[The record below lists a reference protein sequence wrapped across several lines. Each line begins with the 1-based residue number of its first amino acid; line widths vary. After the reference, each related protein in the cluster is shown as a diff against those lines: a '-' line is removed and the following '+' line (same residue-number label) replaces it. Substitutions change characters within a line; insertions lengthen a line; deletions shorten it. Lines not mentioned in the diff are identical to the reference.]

1 MHYGT
6 KIFKYYVYLEI
17 YITFPN
23 QFDNFAQ
30 LICLRLL
37 PYLVNEQLMRQRR
50 NSRRARQ
57 TTGTLS
63 EHELDLSVCNRFNAE
78 TLELCVYAR
87 RAEVLGGNFAAAPDP
102 ANLPAAHRANAL

>member
-1 MHYGT
+1 MHYGR
-6 KIFKYYVYLEI
+6 KIFKYYAYLEI
-17 YITFPN
+17 YISN
-23 QFDNFAQ
+23 QFVKFAQ

-37 PYLVNEQLMRQRR
+37 SYLVNEQLMRQRR
-50 NSRRARQ
+50 NSPRARQ

-87 RAEVLGGNFAAAPDP
+87 RTEVLGGNFAAAPDP